1 MLLCSIYLEM
11 LTFIQLHNDSNQVF
25 SFICLE
31 ISFGSTLPQ
40 EVKFIRSLVFQ
51 KVTKHQIQKSQL
63 MFESQ
68 HTLIDIFHVDL
79 FKERSLNSKTFN
91 HSIVFPKT

>member
-1 MLLCSIYLEM
+1 
-11 LTFIQLHNDSNQVF
+11 
-25 SFICLE
+25 
-31 ISFGSTLPQ
+31 
-40 EVKFIRSLVFQ
+40 
-51 KVTKHQIQKSQL
+51 

-91 HSIVFPKT
+91 HSIVFPKTQLTDKSKI